1 MGGRRLGL
9 IIGNQGY
16 DDPLLRTLVAP
27 SLLVELLARVLRD
40 QTVGQFDE
48 VEVLVDAPERDL
60 RRAIARFCANRTADD
75 TLVLF
80 FSGHGLLD
88 EEGHLHL
95 AAKDT
100 DPRLPNATALPA
112 DYIRAQ
118 LDRCSSRRQVL
129 ILDCCHSGA
138 YGRGAKAALGERVG
152 AGTALITA
160 GYGRVVLTASDAT
173 QNAWDGE
180 QLQGAPKAS
189 VFTRYLVEGLRT
201 GAADL
206 DGDGLINID
215 ELYEY
220 VYGRVVSVSSKQTP
234 AKFADRQQGPIFI
247 ARSVKPT
254 VNRALL
260 SADLLE
266 ALTDRRRW
274 IREGAV
280 LELGRIF
287 LDQHE
292 GRAATARELLR
303 QLADKDNNARVRAA
317 ARHMLG
323 KRTVD
328 TPAPTMTTPTTPTG
342 ATGTVTTLGAAQAPA
357 PTGAGWGALWARWD
371 EQAFRRY
378 RLPARDL
385 ALAPPAVTLGFALA
399 FQAGAWLARALPGRS
414 AASSDTFFR
423 RLPLIEKMGTPQ
435 LALVGGMSLGALALA
450 ALLVWRYPTLRHREV
465 GAAVGVWAAVWL
477 GVLAVGPGSMGHPL
491 LAGAAASAGGGLLA
505 GWTLWGFARGRD
517 ALRGAVLVGG
527 AALAG
532 WVGWVAYLLASSRYL
547 GTLTE
552 RPEAA
557 RWFVIHLV
565 FFEETR
571 TASWLLGGAIFGFVA
586 CLAAMALV
594 LWVRVA
600 LPPPHAFARRGG
612 SSV

>member
-27 SLLVELLARVLRD
+27 SLDVELLAGVLRD
-40 QTVGQFDE
+40 ETVGQFDE

-60 RRAIARFCANRTADD
+60 RRAIARFCANRTTDD
-75 TLVLF
+75 TLLLF
-80 FSGHGLLD
+80 FSGHGILD
-88 EEGHLHL
+88 DEGHLHL

-100 DPRLPNATALPA
+100 EPRLLNATALPA
-112 DYIRAQ
+112 DYVRAQ
-118 LDRCSSRRQVL
+118 LNRCNSRRQVL

-138 YGRGAKAALGERVG
+138 YGRGTKAALGESVG

-173 QNAWDGE
+173 QYAWDGE
-180 QLQGAPKAS
+180 NLQGTPEAS

-220 VYGRVVSVSSKQTP
+220 VYGRVLSVSSKQTP
-234 AKFADRQQGPIFI
+234 AKFADRQQGAIFI

-266 ALTDRRRW
+266 TLTDRRPW

-287 LDQHE
+287 LDQHQ
-292 GRAATARELLR
+292 GRAATAEELLR
-303 QLADKDNNARVRAA
+303 QLADKDDSARVRAA

-323 KRTVD
+323 KRSVD
-328 TPAPTMTTPTTPTG
+328 TMAVAAAAPTASAPKAVAVEATP
-342 ATGTVTTLGAAQAPA
+342 
-357 PTGAGWGALWARWD
+357 GAGWGALWARWD

-385 ALAPPAVTLGFALA
+385 ALAPPAVAVGFALA
-399 FQAGAWLARALPGRS
+399 FKLGAWAAEALPGRA

-423 RLPLIEKMGTPQ
+423 QLPLKEMGTPQ
-435 LALVGGMSLGALALA
+435 LALFVGMTLGALVLG
-450 ALLVWRYPTLRHREV
+450 ALLAWRYPTLRHLEV
-465 GAAVGVWAAVWL
+465 AVAAGVWGAVWL

-491 LAGAAASAGGGLLA
+491 LAGAAAAAAGGFLA
-505 GWTLWGFARGRD
+505 GWTLWGFTRSPD
-517 ALRGAVLVGG
+517 ALRGAAVVGG
-527 AALAG
+527 AALTG
-532 WVGWVAYLLASSRYL
+532 WVGWTAYLLASSRYF

-552 RPEAA
+552 RIDAA

-571 TASWLLGGAIFGFVA
+571 TASWLLSGAVFGFVA
-586 CLAAMALV
+586 CLAAMALM
-594 LWVRVA
+594 LWVRVM
-600 LPPPHAFARRGG
+600 LPPPHAFAQRRG
-612 SSV
+612 

>member
-27 SLLVELLARVLRD
+27 SLDVELLAGVLRD
-40 QTVGQFDE
+40 ETVGQFDE
-48 VEVLVDAPERDL
+48 VEVLLDAPEAEL
-60 RRAIARFCANRTADD
+60 RRAVARFCANRTADD

-80 FSGHGLLD
+80 FSGHGILD

-100 DPRLPNATALPA
+100 EPRLLNATALPA
-112 DYIRAQ
+112 DYVRAQ
-118 LDRCSSRRQVL
+118 LNRCNSRRQVL

-138 YGRGAKAALGERVG
+138 YGRGTKAALGESVG
-152 AGTALITA
+152 AGMALITA

-173 QNAWDGE
+173 QYAWDGE
-180 QLQGAPKAS
+180 NLQGAAEAS

-220 VYGRVVSVSSKQTP
+220 VYSKVLSVSSKQTP
-234 AKFADRQQGPIFI
+234 AKFADRQQGAIFI

-266 ALTDRRRW
+266 TIGDRRPW

-287 LDQHE
+287 LDQHQ
-292 GRAATARELLR
+292 GRAATAEELLR
-303 QLADKDNNARVRAA
+303 QLADKDDSARVRAA

-323 KRTVD
+323 KRTTDTTALTAVA
-328 TPAPTMTTPTTPTG
+328 TPAGTITTTTPAGP
-342 ATGTVTTLGAAQAPA
+342 AQAPEA
-357 PTGAGWGALWARWD
+357 SGTGWGALWARWD

-378 RLPARDL
+378 RLAARDL
-385 ALAPPAVTLGFALA
+385 ALAPPAVALGFALA
-399 FQAGAWLARALPGRS
+399 FQAGAWMAKALPGRS

-423 RLPLIEKMGTPQ
+423 ELPLIEEMGTPQ
-435 LALVGGMSLGALALA
+435 LALVAGMTLGALALSG
-450 ALLVWRYPTLRHREV
+450 LLAWRYPTLRHREV
-465 GAAVGVWAAVWL
+465 VAAVGVWALVWL
-477 GVLAVGPGSMGHPL
+477 GILAVGPGSMGHPL
-491 LAGAAASAGGGLLA
+491 VAGAAASGSGGFLA

-517 ALRGAVLVGG
+517 ALRGAAVVGG
-527 AALAG
+527 AALGG
-532 WVGWVAYLLASSRYL
+532 WVGWVAYLLASSRYF
-547 GTLTE
+547 GDFFQ
-552 RPEAA
+552 RVDAA

-571 TASWLLGGAIFGFVA
+571 TASWILGGAIFGFVA
-586 CLAAMALV
+586 CLTAMGLM
-594 LWVRVA
+594 LWVRVM

-612 SSV
+612 